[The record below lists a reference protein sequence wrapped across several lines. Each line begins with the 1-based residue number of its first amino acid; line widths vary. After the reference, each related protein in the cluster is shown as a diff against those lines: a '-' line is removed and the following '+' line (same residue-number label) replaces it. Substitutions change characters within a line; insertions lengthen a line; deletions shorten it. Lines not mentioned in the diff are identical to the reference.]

1 MAGPLSGYRILDLT
15 TVLMG
20 PAATQILAD
29 MGADVVKVE
38 TADGDVI
45 RSVMPARNP
54 GMGAAFLNSNR
65 GKRSIVLDLK
75 NPDGRAA
82 FLKLVES
89 ADALVYS
96 LRPGTMEG
104 LDLGY
109 DICRAAKPDLVY
121 CGAYGFH
128 EDGPYA
134 GQPAYDDVIQSAS
147 GMAAIQAFTTGEP
160 RYMPSVMADKI
171 VGLTVVYSLS
181 MALLHRERTGE
192 GQRVDVPMF
201 ETMVQF
207 NLIEHTAG
215 MQFVPPEGA
224 PGYVRMQS
232 EHRRPYKTAD
242 GYVAALPYT
251 KRHWQRFFD
260 VVGIPE
266 MIDDP
271 RVTDSA
277 LRSRK
282 VGELYAKVTPAL
294 ATWKTADILQALRD
308 ADIPCGPMNRLE
320 DLPEDPHI
328 KATGFLKEVEH
339 PTEGTL
345 LQADVPIRFSASPPS
360 PGGPAPRLGEHSV
373 DVLIEAGFDQASV
386 EALIASGAI
395 IDGR

>member
-1 MAGPLSGYRILDLT
+1 
-15 TVLMG
+15 
-20 PAATQILAD
+20 
-29 MGADVVKVE
+29 
-38 TADGDVI
+38 
-45 RSVMPARNP
+45 
-54 GMGAAFLNSNR
+54 
-65 GKRSIVLDLK
+65 
-75 NPDGRAA
+75 
-82 FLKLVES
+82 
-89 ADALVYS
+89 
-96 LRPGTMEG
+96 
-104 LDLGY
+104 
-109 DICRAAKPDLVY
+109 
-121 CGAYGFH
+121 
-128 EDGPYA
+128 
-134 GQPAYDDVIQSAS
+134 
-147 GMAAIQAFTTGEP
+147 
-160 RYMPSVMADKI
+160 MPSVMADKI